1 MKYNISGKYISL
13 DIQFQDTTKSTL
25 CSGIKTNCTVIV
37 YKHFVHFV
45 LIIYIFLCVWYSIF
59 FIISRNV

>member
-13 DIQFQDTTKSTL
+13 DIQFQDTTKTTL

-37 YKHFVHFV
+37 YKYFV
-45 LIIYIFLCVWYSIF
+45 LFSF
-59 FIISRNV
+59 